1 MNTCILVASRIG
13 ARLFLRENHHLTL
26 VKSIEHP
33 EGRKN
38 TESEAPRSSD
48 RHAKSR
54 NANDRESA
62 HERAAKQFARSLAT
76 LLQGRRIEHK
86 MDRVVLVAEPHMLG
100 LIKGEL
106 DPVTRGLVIQTIS
119 KDLHA
124 ATEQVVFDHVKTIS
138 PVPPLS

>member
-1 MNTCILVASRIG
+1 MNTCILVASRVG

-38 TESEAPRSSD
+38 TDSDRAPRSAD
-48 RHAKSR
+48 R
-54 NANDRESA
+54 NAEARNVKAKESSA
-62 HERAAKQFARSLAT
+62 HQFARALAM

-106 DPVTRGLVIQTIS
+106 DDVTRALVVQTIG

-124 ATEQVVFDHVKTIS
+124 ASEQVVFEHVKTI
-138 PVPPLS
+138 PAAPLS

>member
-26 VKSIEHP
+26 VKSLEHP
-33 EGRKN
+33 EGRRD
-38 TESEAPRSSD
+38 SEAPRSSD
-48 RHAKSR
+48 RRGDSRRAK
-54 NANDRESA
+54 ARESSA
-62 HERAAKQFARSLAT
+62 HDRAAKQFARALAT

-106 DPVTRGLVIQTIS
+106 DDVTRGLVIRTIS

-124 ATEQVVFDHVKTIS
+124 ASEQVVFEHVKTIS